1 VVRYALRRLLLLVP
15 VVLGAAAVA
24 FALLLL
30 LPGDPAVALL
40 GQEASGPDLVRFRHL
55 LGLDRPVP
63 IQLALYFWRIAHGD
77 FGRSVTLSAPVLQL
91 ILSTLPA
98 TLELAISS
106 IALAIATGI
115 PLGLVAARA
124 RGTPLDTGTM
134 LLAQLGVSMP
144 VFWLG
149 VLLILLFAVKLNWLP
164 SFGRGA
170 PFLSS
175 VASGDLRALLDS
187 IRHLCLPA
195 CTLAFFNLAFLSR
208 LTRWAL
214 LEVLEED
221 YVRTARAK
229 GQREHIVVY
238 RHALR
243 NALLPIV
250 TIVGL
255 QFGNTL
261 GGAVVTE
268 TIYGW
273 PGMGR
278 LVVQAIGQRD
288 FPVVQGAVLALALLF
303 SLVNMVVDLTYAFI
317 DPRIRYE

>member
-1 VVRYALRRLLLLVP
+1 MLRYTIRRLLLLVP
-15 VVLGAAAVA
+15 VVVGSAVIA
-24 FALLLL
+24 FLLLL
-30 LPGDPAVALL
+30 LIPGDPAVALL
-40 GQEASGPDLVRFRHL
+40 GQEVSGPELARFRHL
-55 LGLDRPVP
+55 LGLDRSLPV
-63 IQLALYFWRIAHGD
+63 QLGYYIWRVIHGD
-77 FGRSVTLSAPVLQL
+77 FGRSITLHAPVLRL
-91 ILSTLPA
+91 IGSTLPA
-98 TLELAISS
+98 TLELATASLL
-106 IALAIATGI
+106 LAIGIGI
-115 PLGLVAARA
+115 PMGLVAARR
-124 RGTPLDTGTM
+124 RGSILDTGTM
-134 LLAQLGVSMP
+134 MVAQLGISMP

-170 PFLSS
+170 PLVPSLFSGNLAAFADS
-175 VASGDLRALLDS
+175 VQ
-187 IRHLCLPA
+187 HLILPA
-195 CTLAFFNLAFLSR
+195 FTLAFFNLALLSR

-229 GQREHIVVY
+229 GQQERLVIY
-238 RHALR
+238 RHAFR

-250 TIVGL
+250 TIIGL
-255 QFGNTL
+255 QFGNAL

-288 FPVVQGAVLALALLF
+288 FPVVQGAVLVLAVLF
-303 SLVNMVVDLTYAFI
+303 SLVNVVVDLTYALI

>member
-1 VVRYALRRLLLLVP
+1 MVRYAARRLLLLVP
-15 VVLGAAAVA
+15 VVLSAAGVA
-24 FALLLL
+24 FGLLLL
-30 LPGDPAVALL
+30 LPGDPAIALL
-40 GQEASGPDLVRFRHL
+40 GQEASGPELERFRHL
-55 LGLDRPVP
+55 LGLDRPLPV
-63 IQLALYFWRIAHGD
+63 QFGLYLWRIAHGD
-77 FGRSVTLSAPVLQL
+77 FGRSVTLAAPVLRL
-91 ILSTLPA
+91 IAGALPA
-98 TLELAISS
+98 TLELAIVS
-106 IALAIATGI
+106 IVLAVLAGI
-115 PLGLVAARA
+115 PLGLLAARA
-124 RGTPLDTGTM
+124 RGTAIDTGTM

-149 VLLILLFAVKLNWLP
+149 VLLILLFAVRLNWLP
-164 SFGRGA
+164 SFGRGE
-170 PFLSS
+170 PLLSA
-175 VASGDLRALLDS
+175 VLTGNAGALGDSL
-187 IRHLCLPA
+187 RHLILPA
-195 CTLAFFNLAFLSR
+195 FTLAFFNLALLSR

-214 LEVLEED
+214 LDVLEED

-229 GQREHIVVY
+229 GQTERVVHY

-250 TIVGL
+250 TIMGL
-255 QFGNTL
+255 QFGNAL

-288 FPVVQGAVLALALLF
+288 FPVVQGAVLIIAVLF
-303 SLVNMVVDLTYAFI
+303 SLVNMLVDLTYAAI

>member
-1 VVRYALRRLLLLVP
+1 MLRYLARRLLLLVP
-15 VVLGAAAVA
+15 VVLGAALIA

-30 LPGDPAVALL
+30 IPGDPAIALL
-40 GQEASGPDLVRFRHL
+40 GQEVSGPELARFRHL

-63 IQLALYFWRIAHGD
+63 VQFGLYLWRLAHGD
-77 FGRSVTLSAPVLQL
+77 LGSSITLHAPVLQL
-91 ILSTLPA
+91 ITSTLPA
-98 TLELAISS
+98 TLELAIASLLLS
-106 IALAIATGI
+106 IGAGI
-115 PLGLVAARA
+115 PLGLLAARR
-124 RGTPLDTGTM
+124 RGGLLDTGTM
-134 LLAQLGVSMP
+134 VVAQLGVSMP

-149 VLLILLFAVKLNWLP
+149 VLLILLFAVQLDWLP
-164 SFGRGA
+164 SFGRGPA
-170 PFLSS
+170 L
-175 VASGDLRALLDS
+175 VAAVGSGDAAGILDS
-187 IRHLCLPA
+187 LRHLILPA
-195 CTLAFFNLAFLSR
+195 FTLAFFNLALLTR
-208 LTRWAL
+208 LTRWAV

-229 GQREHIVVY
+229 GQTERVVMY

-243 NALLPIV
+243 NALLPIL
-250 TIVGL
+250 TIIGL
-255 QFGNTL
+255 QFGNAL

-288 FPVVQGAVLALALLF
+288 FPVVQGAVLVLALLF
-303 SLVNMVVDLTYAFI
+303 SVVNVAVDLAYGLA

>member
-1 VVRYALRRLLLLVP
+1 MLRYTVRRLLLLIP
-15 VVLGAAAVA
+15 VVFGAAVIA
-24 FALLLL
+24 FALLLFI
-30 LPGDPAVALL
+30 PGDPAVALL
-40 GQEASGPDLVRFRHL
+40 GQNVTGPELERFRHL
-55 LGLDRPVP
+55 LGLDRPVVV
-63 IQLALYFWRIAHGD
+63 QLGLYLWRALHGD
-77 FGRSVTLSAPVLQL
+77 FGQSITLHTSVLRL
-91 ILSTLPA
+91 IASTLPA
-98 TLELAISS
+98 TLELATVSLL
-106 IALAIATGI
+106 LAIGLGI
-115 PLGLVAARA
+115 PLGLLAARR
-124 RGTPLDTGTM
+124 RGGWMDTGTM
-134 LLAQLGVSMP
+134 VVAQLGVSMP

-149 VLLILLFAVKLNWLP
+149 VLLILLFAVKLDWLP

-170 PFLSS
+170 PLLSA
-175 VASGDLRALLDS
+175 VVSGNQSTITDSLL
-187 IRHLCLPA
+187 HLLLPA
-195 CTLAFFNLAFLSR
+195 FTLAFFNLALLSR
-208 LTRWAL
+208 LTRWAV

-229 GQREHIVVY
+229 GQQERVVLY

-250 TIVGL
+250 TIIGL
-255 QFGNTL
+255 QFGNAL

-288 FPVVQGAVLALALLF
+288 FPVVQGAVLVLAVLF
-303 SLVNMVVDLTYAFI
+303 SLVNLVVDLTYAFV

>member
-1 VVRYALRRLLLLVP
+1 MLRYLARRLLLLVP
-15 VVLGAAAVA
+15 VVLGAALIA

-30 LPGDPAVALL
+30 IPGDPAVALL
-40 GQEASGPDLVRFRHL
+40 GQEVSGPELVRFRHL

-63 IQLALYFWRIAHGD
+63 VQFGLYLWRLAQGD
-77 FGRSVTLSAPVLQL
+77 LGSSITLHAPVLQL
-91 ILSTLPA
+91 ISSTLPA
-98 TLELAISS
+98 TLELAIASLLLS
-106 IALAIATGI
+106 IAAGI
-115 PLGLVAARA
+115 PLGLLAARR
-124 RGTPLDTGTM
+124 RGGLLDTGTM
-134 LLAQLGVSMP
+134 LVAQLGVSMP

-149 VLLILLFAVKLNWLP
+149 VLLILLFAVRLDWLP
-164 SFGRGA
+164 SFGRGPA
-170 PFLSS
+170 LVAA
-175 VASGDLRALLDS
+175 VASGDAASILDS
-187 IRHLCLPA
+187 VRHLILPA
-195 CTLAFFNLAFLSR
+195 CTLAFFNLALLTR
-208 LTRWAL
+208 LTRWAV

-229 GQREHIVVY
+229 GQAERVVLY

-243 NALLPIV
+243 NAALPIL
-250 TIVGL
+250 TIIGL
-255 QFGNTL
+255 QFGNAL

-288 FPVVQGAVLALALLF
+288 FPVVQGAVLVLALLF
-303 SLVNMVVDLTYAFI
+303 SLVNVAVDLAYGLA

>member
-1 VVRYALRRLLLLVP
+1 MVRYTTRRLLLLIP
-15 VVLGAAAVA
+15 VALGAAVIT
-24 FALLLL
+24 FILLLL
-30 LPGDPAVALL
+30 LPGDPAIALL
-40 GQEASGPDLVRFRHL
+40 GQEASGPEIARFRHL

-63 IQLALYFWRIAHGD
+63 VQLGLYLWRMARAD
-77 FGRSVTLSAPVLQL
+77 FGRSITLDAPVLRL

-98 TLELAISS
+98 TLELAICS
-106 IALAIATGI
+106 ITLAVVVGI
-115 PLGLVAARA
+115 PLGLLAARR
-124 RGTPLDTGTM
+124 RGTAVDTTTM

-170 PFLSS
+170 PLIAAL
-175 VASGDLRALLDS
+175 VSGNTALIVDS
-187 IRHLCLPA
+187 LRHLILPA
-195 CTLAFFNLAFLSR
+195 FTLAFFNLALLSR

-229 GQREHIVVY
+229 GQRERLVLY

-255 QFGNTL
+255 QFGNAL
-261 GGAVVTE
+261 GGAVVAE
-268 TIYGW
+268 TIFGW

-288 FPVVQGAVLALALLF
+288 FPVVQGAVLVLALLF
-303 SLVNMVVDLTYAFI
+303 SLFNVLVDLTYAFI
-317 DPRIRYE
+317 DPRIRYG

>member
-1 VVRYALRRLLLLVP
+1 MVRYLVRRLLLLVP
-15 VVLGAAAVA
+15 VVVGAAAIA
-24 FALLLL
+24 FALVLL
-30 LPGDPAVALL
+30 LPGDPAIALL
-40 GQEASGPDLVRFRHL
+40 GQEVSAAELARFRHL
-55 LGLDRPVP
+55 LGLDRPIPV
-63 IQLALYFWRIAHGD
+63 QLGFYLLRMVRGD
-77 FGRSVTLSAPVLQL
+77 FGTSVTLHAPVLGL
-91 ILSTLPA
+91 ISSTLPA
-98 TLELAISS
+98 TLELA
-106 IALAIATGI
+106 LASLLLAVGLGI
-115 PLGLVAARA
+115 PLGLFAARW
-124 RGTPLDTGTM
+124 RGRLPDTLAM
-134 LLAQLGVSMP
+134 LVAQLGVSMP

-170 PFLSS
+170 PLTEAM
-175 VASGDLRALLDS
+175 ASGDLAGLIDS
-187 IRHLCLPA
+187 LRHLLLPA
-195 CTLAFFNLAFLSR
+195 VTLAFFNLALLSR

-229 GQREHIVVY
+229 GQQERIVLY

-255 QFGNTL
+255 QFGNAL

-288 FPVVQGAVLALALLF
+288 FPVVQGAVLVLALLF
-303 SLVNMVVDLTYAFI
+303 SLVNVFVDLLYAFI

>member
-1 VVRYALRRLLLLVP
+1 
-15 VVLGAAAVA
+15 
-24 FALLLL
+24 
-30 LPGDPAVALL
+30 
-40 GQEASGPDLVRFRHL
+40 
-55 LGLDRPVP
+55 P

-144 VFWLG
+144 VYW
-149 VLLILLFAVKLNWLP
+149 
-164 SFGRGA
+164 
-170 PFLSS
+170 
-175 VASGDLRALLDS
+175 
-187 IRHLCLPA
+187 
-195 CTLAFFNLAFLSR
+195 
-208 LTRWAL
+208 
-214 LEVLEED
+214 
-221 YVRTARAK
+221 
-229 GQREHIVVY
+229 
-238 RHALR
+238 HALR

>member
-1 VVRYALRRLLLLVP
+1 MLV
-15 VVLGAAAVA
+15 
-24 FALLLL
+24 
-30 LPGDPAVALL
+30 
-40 GQEASGPDLVRFRHL
+40 
-55 LGLDRPVP
+55 
-63 IQLALYFWRIAHGD
+63 
-77 FGRSVTLSAPVLQL
+77 
-91 ILSTLPA
+91 
-98 TLELAISS
+98 
-106 IALAIATGI
+106 
-115 PLGLVAARA
+115 
-124 RGTPLDTGTM
+124 
-134 LLAQLGVSMP
+134 AQLGVSMP

-170 PFLSS
+170 PLT
-175 VASGDLRALLDS
+175 AAIAAGDLAGLIDS
-187 IRHLCLPA
+187 LRHLLLPA
-195 CTLAFFNLAFLSR
+195 VTLAFFNLALLSR

-214 LEVLEED
+214 LDVLEED

-229 GQREHIVVY
+229 GQQERIVLY

-255 QFGNTL
+255 QFGNAL

-288 FPVVQGAVLALALLF
+288 FPVVQGAVLILALLF
-303 SLVNMVVDLTYAFI
+303 SLVNVIVDLLYAFI

>member
-1 VVRYALRRLLLLVP
+1 MTRYLARRALHLIP
-15 VVLGAAAVA
+15 VVLGAAVLA

-30 LPGDPAVALL
+30 VPGDPAIALL
-40 GQEASGPDLVRFRHL
+40 GQDASVEELARFRHL
-55 LGLDRPVP
+55 LGLDRPLLV
-63 IQLALYFWRIAHGD
+63 QLGLYLARTVRGD
-77 FGRSVTLSAPVLQL
+77 LGRSVTLDVPVVRL
-91 ILSTLPA
+91 ITSTLPA
-98 TLELAISS
+98 TLELALLSLV
-106 IALAIATGI
+106 LAIGIGI
-115 PLGLVAARA
+115 PLGLVAARR
-124 RGTPLDTGTM
+124 RGRAIDTATM

-149 VLLILLFAVKLNWLP
+149 VLLILLFAVRLNVLP
-164 SFGRGA
+164 SFGRGPA
-170 PFLSS
+170 LIP
-175 VASGDLRALLDS
+175 ALLTGNGRAVVDAL
-187 IRHLCLPA
+187 RHLALPSF
-195 CTLAFFNLAFLSR
+195 TLAFFNLALLSR

-214 LEVLEED
+214 VEVLEED

-229 GQREHIVVY
+229 GQRERIVVY
-238 RHALR
+238 HHAFR

-255 QFGNTL
+255 QFGNAL

-278 LVVQAIGQRD
+278 LIVQAIGQRD
-288 FPVVQGAVLALALLF
+288 FPVVQGAVLILALLF
-303 SLVNMVVDLTYAFI
+303 SLVNLVVDLTYAAI

>member
-1 VVRYALRRLLLLVP
+1 MARYAARRLALLLP
-15 VVLGAAAVA
+15 VVLSAAVVT

-40 GQEASGPDLVRFRHL
+40 GQEASPEELSRFRHL
-55 LGLDRPVP
+55 LGLDRPVLV
-63 IQLALYFWRIAHGD
+63 QLGLYLWRVARAD
-77 FGRSVTLSAPVLQL
+77 FGRSITLDVPVLRL

-98 TLELAISS
+98 TLELATAS
-106 IALAIATGI
+106 IVVAVLAGI
-115 PLGLVAARA
+115 PLGLLAARR
-124 RGTPLDTGTM
+124 RGTVVDTGTM

-149 VLLILLFAVKLNWLP
+149 VLLILLFAVRLNWLP

-170 PFLSS
+170 PLLE
-175 VASGDLRALLDS
+175 ALLSGDLSAALDS
-187 IRHLCLPA
+187 LRHLLLPTV
-195 CTLAFFNLAFLSR
+195 TLAFFNLALLSR

-229 GQREHIVVY
+229 GQHERVVVF

-255 QFGNTL
+255 QFGNAL

-288 FPVVQGAVLALALLF
+288 FPVVQGAVLILALVF
-303 SLVNMVVDLTYAFI
+303 SLFNLLVDLTYAFI

>member
-1 VVRYALRRLLLLVP
+1 MTRYLARRALQLIP
-15 VVLGAAAVA
+15 VVLGAAVLA

-30 LPGDPAVALL
+30 VPGDPAIALL
-40 GQEASGPDLVRFRHL
+40 GQDASVEELARFRHL
-55 LGLDRPVP
+55 LGLDRPLLV
-63 IQLALYFWRIAHGD
+63 QLGLYLARTVRGD
-77 FGRSVTLSAPVLQL
+77 LGRSVTLDVPVLRL
-91 ILSTLPA
+91 ITSTLPA
-98 TLELAISS
+98 TLELALLSLI
-106 IALAIATGI
+106 LAIGIGI
-115 PLGLVAARA
+115 PLGLVAARR
-124 RGTPLDTGTM
+124 RGRAIDTATM

-149 VLLILLFAVKLNWLP
+149 VLLILLFAVRLNVLP
-164 SFGRGA
+164 SFGRGPA
-170 PFLSS
+170 LIP
-175 VASGDLRALLDS
+175 ALLTGNGRAVVDALS
-187 IRHLCLPA
+187 HLALPSF
-195 CTLAFFNLAFLSR
+195 TLAFFNLALLSR

-214 LEVLEED
+214 VEVLEED

-229 GQREHIVVY
+229 GQRERIVVY
-238 RHALR
+238 HHAFR

-255 QFGNTL
+255 QFGNAL

-278 LVVQAIGQRD
+278 LIVQAIGQRD
-288 FPVVQGAVLALALLF
+288 FPVVQGAVLVLALLF
-303 SLVNMVVDLTYAFI
+303 SLVNLVVDLTYAAI

>member
-1 VVRYALRRLLLLVP
+1 MTRYLARRALHLIP
-15 VVLGAAAVA
+15 VVLGAAVLA

-30 LPGDPAVALL
+30 VPGDPAIALL
-40 GQEASGPDLVRFRHL
+40 GQDASVEELARFRHL
-55 LGLDRPVP
+55 LGLDRPLLV
-63 IQLALYFWRIAHGD
+63 QLGLYLARTVRGD
-77 FGRSVTLSAPVLQL
+77 LGRSVTLDVPVLRL
-91 ILSTLPA
+91 ITSTLPA
-98 TLELAISS
+98 TLELALLSLV
-106 IALAIATGI
+106 LAIGIGI
-115 PLGLVAARA
+115 PLGLVAARR
-124 RGTPLDTGTM
+124 RGRAIDTATM

-149 VLLILLFAVKLNWLP
+149 VLLILLFAVRLNVLP
-164 SFGRGA
+164 SFGRGPA
-170 PFLSS
+170 LIP
-175 VASGDLRALLDS
+175 ALLTGNGRAVVDAL
-187 IRHLCLPA
+187 RHLALPSF
-195 CTLAFFNLAFLSR
+195 TLAFFNLALLSR

-214 LEVLEED
+214 VEVLEED

-229 GQREHIVVY
+229 GQRERIVVY
-238 RHALR
+238 HHAFR

-255 QFGNTL
+255 QFGNAL

-278 LVVQAIGQRD
+278 LIVQAIGQRD
-288 FPVVQGAVLALALLF
+288 FPVVQGAVLILALLF
-303 SLVNMVVDLTYAFI
+303 SLVNLVVDLTYAAI